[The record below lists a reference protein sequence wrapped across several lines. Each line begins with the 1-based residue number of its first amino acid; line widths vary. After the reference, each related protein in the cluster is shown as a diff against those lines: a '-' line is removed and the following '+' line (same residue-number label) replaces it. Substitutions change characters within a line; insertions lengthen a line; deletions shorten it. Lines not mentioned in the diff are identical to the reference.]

1 MIKKLYNIDILLL
14 QVFKI
19 IFNKIKQAI
28 DNGDI
33 TRDTV
38 VVVLKN
44 GRFFDDMLLHEEV
57 SNRRAVIE
65 ERGEEALMKLDK

>member
-1 MIKKLYNIDILLL
+1 LF
-14 QVFKI
+14 FKI

>member
-1 MIKKLYNIDILLL
+1 M
-14 QVFKI
+14 
-19 IFNKIKQAI
+19 IFNKRKQAI
-28 DNGDI
+28 GNGDI

-44 GRFFDDMLLHEEV
+44 GRLFDDMLLHEEV

>member
-1 MIKKLYNIDILLL
+1 
-14 QVFKI
+14 
-19 IFNKIKQAI
+19 
-28 DNGDI
+28 GDI

-44 GRFFDDMLLHEEV
+44 GRFFDDMLPHEEV

>member
-1 MIKKLYNIDILLL
+1 
-14 QVFKI
+14 
-19 IFNKIKQAI
+19 NKRKQAI

-33 TRDTV
+33 TSDTV

-44 GRFFDDMLLHEEV
+44 GRFFDDMFPHEEV

>member
-1 MIKKLYNIDILLL
+1 MKK
-14 QVFKI
+14 
-19 IFNKIKQAI
+19 AI

>member
-1 MIKKLYNIDILLL
+1 F
-14 QVFKI
+14 FKI

>member
-1 MIKKLYNIDILLL
+1 M
-14 QVFKI
+14 
-19 IFNKIKQAI
+19 IFNKRKQAV

-33 TRDTV
+33 TSDTV

-44 GRFFDDMLLHEEV
+44 GRFFDDMFPHEEV

>member
-1 MIKKLYNIDILLL
+1 YLF
-14 QVFKI
+14 FKI